1 MLLLFASG
9 HAALSEM
16 GREGRRDLQ
25 NRDDGLTVDQNISA
39 RINLMRILLICG
51 IVFVHVP
58 YDADASPFVGPD
70 SPFDWLRVYL
80 GESLFRIGVPCLSA
94 ISGYL
99 LFQKGYESF
108 NYSRVLSSKSRTV
121 LLPFMIWNFALIL
134 FVLAVQSVGMGIG
147 YFPDLWHAS
156 ATDWLDYV
164 FAFSDFPVNLP
175 LYFLRDLLL
184 CILLSPVLVFLVRKA
199 PSMTLGVLFAFAV
212 FPMLDTVIFL
222 KNSILFS
229 FTLGIAAAIHKLD
242 LKVLDK
248 YAPLAFAVLLFTSF
262 ALSLGLLKQGP
273 DYPTGLHVSR
283 NLLAVAGALLV
294 WILSAPLIR
303 TRAGQALS
311 KTGTLSFW
319 TFCAHYPLLVVLW
332 MFWNRYADASLYP
345 VFYIGAVL
353 VTFTVIVASHRIV
366 KRYFPVVYNILTGSR
381 GKKSNQTAIR
391 SSETIGN
398 RTVSIGQETR

>member
-1 MLLLFASG
+1 M
-9 HAALSEM
+9 
-16 GREGRRDLQ
+16 
-25 NRDDGLTVDQNISA
+25 TVDQNISS
-39 RINLMRILLICG
+39 RINLMRLLLICG

-70 SPFDWLRVYL
+70 GPFDWLRVYL

-108 NYSRVLSSKSRTV
+108 DYGRVLSSKSRTV
-121 LLPFMIWNFALIL
+121 LLPFMLWNFLLIL
-134 FVLAVQSVGMGIG
+134 FVLAVQRLGMGIG
-147 YFPDLWHAS
+147 YFPDLWHAG
-156 ATDWLDYV
+156 AWDWLNYA
-164 FAFSDFPVNLP
+164 FAFSDYPVNLP
-175 LYFLRDLLL
+175 LYFLRDLIL

-199 PSMTLGVLFAFAV
+199 PAMTLGVFFAFAV
-212 FPMLDTVIFL
+212 FPSLDTMIFL

-229 FTLGIAAAIHKLD
+229 FTLGIAVAIHKVDVKMLD
-242 LKVLDK
+242 R
-248 YAPLAFAVLLFTSF
+248 YAPIALAVLLATSF

-294 WILSAPLIR
+294 WILSAPLVR
-303 TRAGQALS
+303 TRPGQALAR
-311 KTGTLSFW
+311 TGTLSFW

-345 VFYIGAVL
+345 LFYVGAVL
-353 VTFTVIVASHRIV
+353 ITFGVIFASHQMVKQRIPALYDV
-366 KRYFPVVYNILTGSR
+366 LTGSR
-381 GKKSNQTAIR
+381 GKRVKQPIR
-391 SSETIGN
+391 SHETTAS
-398 RTVSIGQETR
+398 RPASASQETR